1 MLGSNFISVFLS
13 ISFSH
18 KVKKNRKFVILKIP
32 LPLNFF
38 KTILY
43 FLVALPNLLF
53 AQKDVQNPTFNSY
66 FPVVKLDSLEQI
78 LLKTP
83 KNTIKYTDLLLK
95 YEHSHLLMHDVHS
108 PYKTELI
115 ALSKKETNPGRKAM
129 FNFLFGWSI
138 VSPEAESQVI
148 SVNKALSHFEA
159 SSDTAGMVNA
169 YAILVWLNAGP
180 GGAAESTMR
189 AEKYLKKMANLAGK
203 SNDLGVQIL
212 NVFYKFGFSEVKE
225 SSEQRERQIKHLISQ
240 IEAAPA
246 YFPYLKLLLN
256 LQGVLYERAGKYE
269 HALKSYFRVYHQPN
283 QESFSYLVNL
293 TNIGNAYTRLGKNL
307 LGRAYYEKAIAKADL
322 NNAELLGAY
331 QHAYYGLGKTLKES
345 NPIQAAKYLQKAFE
359 IGLKMQV
366 LEDQKRF
373 DDIQAILEQDQA
385 EERYKVITAEKK
397 RIEQQN
403 LQIKGLLGFALLLLI
418 GIGVLAYWF
427 YQLNTRLKNIT
438 RSRDK
443 LFTIISH
450 DLRSP
455 LDAYMGMADS
465 VNFLLKTKNYDR
477 LSRMSQEMDINGQK
491 LDLMMTNLFQWSMA
505 ELENI
510 KPSFEHQDLIKALL
524 PTLEVYRGIATL
536 KQLNAQIDLPEALY
550 ISTDRNLFV
559 TIISN
564 LLDNAI
570 KFCTPNG
577 TVSLL
582 IQKAEQN
589 TSLKVSNDFSLES
602 SPDFT
607 SIEQLINQ
615 NKNFTYGEQGMGLG
629 LLLVKE
635 FADALHLTIN
645 FRTENQ
651 KAIFELQL
659 PQAFSKSIKIGD

>member
-1 MLGSNFISVFLS
+1 MY
-13 ISFSH
+13 
-18 KVKKNRKFVILKIP
+18 
-32 LPLNFF
+32 FF

-43 FLVALPNLLF
+43 FLVALPNFLF

-66 FPVVKLDSLEQI
+66 FPVAKLDSLEQI

-83 KNTIKYTDLLLK
+83 KNTIKYTDLLLQ

-115 ALSKKETNPGRKAM
+115 ALHKKETNPGRKAM
-129 FNFLFGWSI
+129 FNFLFGWSM

-148 SVNKALSHFEA
+148 SVNRALSHFEA
-159 SSDTAGMVNA
+159 VSDTAGMVNA
-169 YAILVWLNAGP
+169 YAILVWLNSGP
-180 GGAAESTMR
+180 SGAAESTMR
-189 AEKYLKKMANLAGK
+189 AEKYLTKMASLANK
-203 SNDLGVQIL
+203 STDLSVQIL
-212 NVFYKFGFSEVKE
+212 HVFYKFGFSEVKE
-225 SSEQRERQIKHLISQ
+225 SSEQKERQIQHLISQ
-240 IEAAPA
+240 IEAATA

-256 LQGVLYERAGKYE
+256 VQGRLYSKAGKDSL
-269 HALKSYFRVYHQPN
+269 ALQSYLRMYHQPN
-283 QESFSYLVNL
+283 QESFAYLINL
-293 TNIGNAYTRLGKNL
+293 INIGNKYYKLGKIQL
-307 LGRAYYEKAIAKADL
+307 AKIYYEKAIAKADL
-322 NNAELLGAY
+322 NNGELLQAY
-331 QHAYYGLGKTLKES
+331 RNAYFGLGRTFEKS
-345 NPIQAAKYLQKAFE
+345 DPVQAAKYFQKAYE
-359 IGLKMQV
+359 VGIKMQQF
-366 LEDQKRF
+366 EDQKRF

-385 EERYKVITAEKK
+385 QERYKVITAEKK

-403 LQIKGLLGFALLLLI
+403 LQIKGSLGFALLLLI

-427 YQLNTRLKNIT
+427 YKLNTRLKNIT

-505 ELENI
+505 ELDNI

-524 PTLEVYRGIATL
+524 PTLEVYSGIATL
-536 KQLNAQIDLPEALY
+536 KQLHFQIDLPEALY

-559 TIISN
+559 TIINN

-577 TVSLL
+577 TVALL
-582 IQKAEQN
+582 IQNTQQN
-589 TSLKVSNDFSLES
+589 TRLQVSNDISIDRY
-602 SPDFT
+602 PDFT
-607 SIEQLINQ
+607 MIEQLINQ

-635 FADALHLTIN
+635 FADALRLTIN
-645 FRTENQ
+645 FKTENQ
-651 KAIFELQL
+651 KAIFEIKIPQQL
-659 PQAFSKSIKIGD
+659 SKSIKIGD